1 MCCTC
6 HILVHWQSG
15 CGAAEQPSGDS
26 GGDEKNTGEW
36 KEPGR
41 SLTGRRLKS
50 CIFSYFSLSTSFDRT
65 RLHVVHGF
73 FNFSFKICLLFG
85 IAKLIMMEERNA
97 IELDPERN
105 ISLL

>member
-36 KEPGR
+36 KEPDRTPFKILHFFHIFPYPHHLIGHD
-41 SLTGRRLKS
+41 STLSTFFYFIFFILKS
-50 CIFSYFSLSTSFDRT
+50 VYFLALRS
-65 RLHVVHGF
+65 
-73 FNFSFKICLLFG
+73 
-85 IAKLIMMEERNA
+85 
-97 IELDPERN
+97 
-105 ISLL
+105 